1 MATTLKLRRG
11 TTSQHST
18 FTGAESEITYNTD
31 KKTAVMHDGATA
43 GGLELARADL
53 SNVTIEVV
61 TEAMIGNNVA
71 AGNFARFGHELSAG
85 TSQDTGGTGFQ
96 KRPFNTTDRNQ
107 SWFTRN
113 TSGSDANTISLDVDT
128 YFFISTFF
136 FFSTQSSMNI
146 KMRVHDMNSDTT
158 LHLGSPKILSLNE
171 RHIYPFIGSFTAPSS
186 NKIAFQASVSHSV
199 SGGFGL
205 ATAIG
210 STVERYAE
218 VMIWKH

>member
-11 TTSQHST
+11 TTSQHGS
-18 FTGAESEITYNTD
+18 FTGAESEITYDTD

-43 GGLELARADL
+43 GGIELARADL
-53 SNVTIEVV
+53 DNVTVEVV

-71 AGNFARFGHELSAG
+71 AGNFVRFGHELAAG
-85 TSQDTGGTGFQ
+85 TSQNTGGSGWQ
-96 KRPFNTTDRNQ
+96 KRVFNTTDRNQ

-113 TSGSDANTISLDVDT
+113 TSGGDANTVSLDVDT
-128 YFFISTFF
+128 YYFIANFF
-136 FFSTQSSMNI
+136 FYAPSSANI

-158 LHLGSPKILSLNE
+158 LHLGQPKNQSAGE
-171 RHIYPFIGSFTAPSS
+171 RHIYTFMGNFTAPSS
-186 NKIAFQASVSHSV
+186 NKIAFQAYHASSV
-199 SGGFGL
+199 SGGWGF

-218 VMIWKH
+218 VMLWKH